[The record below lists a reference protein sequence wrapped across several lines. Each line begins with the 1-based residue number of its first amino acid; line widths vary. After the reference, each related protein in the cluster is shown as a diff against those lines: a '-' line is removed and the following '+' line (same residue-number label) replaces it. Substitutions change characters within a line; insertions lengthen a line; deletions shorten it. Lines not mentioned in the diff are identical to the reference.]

1 MSIDLEHQRAAV
13 GGPADAFAHM
23 VAHLRGV
30 FVLPVLRAPGRYVQP
45 LELRRKAQQHD
56 QEDEPE

>member
-1 MSIDLEHQRAAV
+1 MQTEQAAAAPV
-13 GGPADAFAHM
+13 NHAQVFAHM

-30 FVLPVLRAPGRYVQP
+30 FVLPALRAPGRYVQP
-45 LELRRKAQQHD
+45 LELRRQAQQHA